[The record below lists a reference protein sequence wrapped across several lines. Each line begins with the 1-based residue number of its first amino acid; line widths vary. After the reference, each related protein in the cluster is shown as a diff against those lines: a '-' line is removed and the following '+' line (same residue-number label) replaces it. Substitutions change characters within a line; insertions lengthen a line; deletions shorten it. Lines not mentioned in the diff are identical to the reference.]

1 MNDSCLLITRSDVVA
16 GEIKAV
22 RDRLAE
28 GLASLSR
35 RPNEIGL
42 WRDFFFNNK
51 LKRRQPPS
59 QAVSASCKAL
69 PIMIRGDRVSPGISH
84 DMKGR

>member
-1 MNDSCLLITRSDVVA
+1 MNDGCLLITSSDVVA

-22 RDRLAE
+22 RDQ

-42 WRDFFFNNK
+42 WRDFFFFFNNT
-51 LKRRQPPS
+51 LKRRRPPN
-59 QAVSASCKAL
+59 QAVSASRKAL
-69 PIMIRGDRVSPGISH
+69 LIIIHSDRVSPGIRH